1 MYILKALNEFSVKR
15 ITRLAFPKV
24 TALKKACVDF
34 DGPKGLSED
43 AEGRIKRILAS
54 FKANEAALLD
64 RRDIR
69 FIIAAIGSSGL
80 VSKNEVIGI
89 LVEVERRRDERL
101 YGAVFRALLASYREP
116 VLRSLIRPFLARYL
130 NTLRPDMRRFSEQS
144 GILNGDEHL
153 QKLGVELAHSKDI
166 YGFCASKSIN
176 SNILASNYGTEL
188 KLAAVREAVKLANEK
203 SLQQFLE
210 WIFVGISGTPVGDYY
225 EAMLSPFESN
235 APSPGV
241 QKFLISKV
249 VEKFRDP
256 RLHIW
261 PSLRGSNGQDRR
273 DRCVATVKRWLSIE
287 YLDLFIKIIE
297 STAVDRQ
304 FKPRKAFWLKYFEK
318 SVISDVTL
326 ILAADANKVAR
337 KMRSELDNAEY
348 MQWATLNGTL
358 TNQSVLL
365 MRLGDLIIAEWSH
378 SGAMRFWK
386 ADGKSAPKFH
396 SKEYLGSELRN
407 DSIKIKVGN
416 GYRDSIIH
424 SANGEWMRSA
434 SNAIKHHTG
443 VSV

>member
-1 MYILKALNEFSVKR
+1 MYLLKALNEFSIKR
-15 ITRLAFPKV
+15 ITRLTFPDV
-24 TALKKACVDF
+24 NALKKVCAKF
-34 DGPKGLSED
+34 DDNSGQSED
-43 AEGRIKRILAS
+43 AGPRIKRILAS
-54 FKANEAALLD
+54 FKAGEAAVLD

-69 FIIAAIGSSGL
+69 FITAAIGSSDL
-80 VSKNEVIGI
+80 IRKNEVTNI
-89 LVEVERRRDERL
+89 LTEVERRGDNRL
-101 YGAVFRALLASYREP
+101 FRAVFRALLASYREP
-116 VLRSLIRPFLARYL
+116 VFRSLIRPFLARYSDV
-130 NTLRPDMRRFSEQS
+130 LRPDIRRFSDQS
-144 GILNGDEHL
+144 GILIDDGHL
-153 QKLGVELAHSKDI
+153 GKLGVDLARCKDI
-166 YGFCASKSIN
+166 HGFCASKGIT
-176 SNILASNYGTEL
+176 SNILASNYGIEL
-188 KLAAVREAVKLANEK
+188 KLAAVREGVKSADEK

-210 WIFVGISGTPVGDYY
+210 WVFAGISGTPIGDYY
-225 EAMLSPFESN
+225 EAMLSPFEAN

-241 QKFLISKV
+241 QKVLISKI

-261 PSLRGSNGQDRR
+261 PSLSGSNGQSRR
-273 DRCVATVKRWLSIE
+273 DTCVATVKRWLSIE

-297 STAVDRQ
+297 STAVDRM

-318 SVISDVTL
+318 NVISDVTL
-326 ILAADANKVAR
+326 ILAADANKAAR

-348 MQWATLNGTL
+348 MQWATLSGAS

-386 ADGKSAPKFH
+386 TDGKSVPKFH
-396 SKEYLGSELRN
+396 LKEYLGSELRD

-434 SNAIKHHTG
+434 SNVIKHQTG